1 MKQIILIPA
10 VLGLA
15 SALLFSSCGKEQC
28 PTAVSEG
35 SRMKIEVST
44 ASEKT
49 ILVDGLQPYLDK
61 NDVVF
66 VGGVNGEGVY
76 TKHEFSP
83 ESQDYA
89 DPSSQTSWPATS
101 ASFIS
106 KDVWPSGV
114 TPVYA
119 TCNYASTSVS
129 FTDGKIKTMVGTG
142 STGGTQKIS
151 KSGSYATRAACHVGK
166 FDNEGRLQTL
176 KNVNALLGFKL
187 SSSGVSSVK
196 IESVG
201 GETISGYVVVDYEK
215 LAAGNADFF
224 TVPSDNK
231 NTVITVT
238 SSLEE
243 NVFPVGEIIYV
254 SLIPHTYAGGLKF
267 TMTKTDG
274 ASAEKIISSSLTF
287 KPGKVRN
294 INDPVDTGLTYQ
306 SLVEGT
312 LPDEFTVDL
321 NFDSNPFLESV
332 SAKSSQTVDGETYT
346 YRLDLGTEGA
356 NHYYKDLSFGIFKGP
371 NGNTYSIA
379 SGYLGFDRISGKM
392 SLGGIALPAIPGYYL
407 KKVKVTNP
415 MSTYTLAVTKN
426 KLTDYDSL
434 TSALVAYNAA
444 TTNKETEI
452 VSFNDE
458 SGIVAGTPYYLYRR
472 PASSADNNQFLRFS
486 DIKITWAKT
495 LPSASLPESIVM
507 TMADSNYKNA
517 SGNLKPRSTYTTGE
531 FWHVDYPDY
540 KFSGTACIW
549 NSYLGVKNG
558 TALKLPKIDN
568 YKLTKIVVDK
578 FLPSTNS
585 RNAKIAASA
594 GTYAEVDAVSG
605 GEEIALINTM
615 TAAEMTWNLTDT
627 YDANRDYYMLAASEL
642 GMQWTLTY
650 TLASSL

>member
-142 STGGTQKIS
+142 PTGGTQKIS

-274 ASAEKIISSSLTF
+274 TSAEKIISSSLTF

-294 INDPVDTGLTYQ
+294 ITQAVDNGLTYEKTDIVLDFTTIG
-306 SLVEGT
+306 SSTFKYNKGGTVSNFPSRSGSNWVEDVDFWAAAYPDYIFHGT
-312 LPDEFTVDL
+312 VRFWTTSGGCL
-321 NFDSNPFLESV
+321 NQ
-332 SAKSSQTVDGETYT
+332 K
-346 YRLDLGTEGA
+346 
-356 NHYYKDLSFGIFKGP
+356 
-371 NGNTYSIA
+371 GNTYVKLPRIA
-379 SGYLGFDRISGKM
+379 GYKLSEISNFTVVH
-392 SLGGIALPAIPGYYL
+392 SQDPRYYTI
-407 KKVKVTNP
+407 TN
-415 MSTYTLAVTKN
+415 STAAVSESNTVGETKGLSTTYTSVTSW
-426 KLTDYDSL
+426 T
-434 TSALVAYNAA
+434 
-444 TTNKETEI
+444 
-452 VSFNDE
+452 
-458 SGIVAGTPYYLYRR
+458 
-472 PASSADNNQFLRFS
+472 
-486 DIKITWAKT
+486 
-495 LPSASLPESIVM
+495 
-507 TMADSNYKNA
+507 
-517 SGNLKPRSTYTTGE
+517 
-531 FWHVDYPDY
+531 
-540 KFSGTACIW
+540 
-549 NSYLGVKNG
+549 
-558 TALKLPKIDN
+558 
-568 YKLTKIVVDK
+568 
-578 FLPSTNS
+578 
-585 RNAKIAASA
+585 
-594 GTYAEVDAVSG
+594 
-605 GEEIALINTM
+605 
-615 TAAEMTWNLTDT
+615 LTDT
-627 YDANRDYYMLAASEL
+627 YSATTDYYIHCGGEGGYKFKLIYKPVE
-642 GMQWTLTY
+642 
-650 TLASSL
+650 

>member
-142 STGGTQKIS
+142 PTGGTQKIS

-274 ASAEKIISSSLTF
+274 TSAEKIISSSLTF

-294 INDPVDTGLTYQ
+294 ITQAVDNGLTYEKTDIVLDFTTIG
-306 SLVEGT
+306 SSTFKYSNEGSISNLLSRSSSAAPWT
-312 LPDEFTVDL
+312 ENVDFWAAAYPNYIFHGTVRYWSTSGGCL
-321 NFDSNPFLESV
+321 NQ
-332 SAKSSQTVDGETYT
+332 KQ
-346 YRLDLGTEGA
+346 
-356 NHYYKDLSFGIFKGP
+356 
-371 NGNTYSIA
+371 NTY
-379 SGYLGFDRISGKM
+379 
-392 SLGGIALPAIPGYYL
+392 
-407 KKVKVTNP
+407 V
-415 MSTYTLAVTKN
+415 
-426 KLTDYDSL
+426 
-434 TSALVAYNAA
+434 
-444 TTNKETEI
+444 
-452 VSFNDE
+452 
-458 SGIVAGTPYYLYRR
+458 
-472 PASSADNNQFLRFS
+472 
-486 DIKITWAKT
+486 
-495 LPSASLPESIVM
+495 
-507 TMADSNYKNA
+507 
-517 SGNLKPRSTYTTGE
+517 
-531 FWHVDYPDY
+531 
-540 KFSGTACIW
+540 
-549 NSYLGVKNG
+549 
-558 TALKLPKIDN
+558 KLPKISG
-568 YKLTKIVVDK
+568 YKLSAIEGFTVVHAA
-578 FLPSTNS
+578 S
-585 RNAKIAASA
+585 RNYTI
-594 GTYAEVDAVSG
+594 T
-605 GEEIALINTM
+605 INTE
-615 TAAEMTWNLTDT
+615 TISDANTVGKTTSLGTGAGLVANTSWTLTDT
-627 YDANRDYYMLAASEL
+627 YSANTDYYIFSENEGGYKFKL
-642 GMQWTLTY
+642 IYKPVKQ
-650 TLASSL
+650 